1 MKIVI
6 KGLREVLDNFDRI
19 ESGLVLELRGAL
31 AASLRDIQKEAREN
45 HKFTSRS
52 GKTEREIRTKR
63 YNNGSGKVF
72 KGEVYTEYPIGIYQ
86 HEGTGI
92 YGPRNEPYWIEP
104 RKKKLLRY
112 LNAEGQFRSSKGHVM
127 FGIKP
132 DPFIYRA
139 AENQESAIVSR
150 FDAVISKI
158 LSR

>member
-6 KGLREVLDNFDRI
+6 KGLNEVIKNFDRI
-19 ESGLVLELRGAL
+19 ESGMVLELRGAL

-45 HKFTSRS
+45 HQFNSRS
-52 GKTEREIRTKR
+52 GKTEREIRTR
-63 YNNGSGKVF
+63 NYNNGSGKVF
-72 KGEVYTEYPIGIYQ
+72 KGEVYTEYQIGIYQ
-86 HEGTGI
+86 HDGTGI
-92 YGPRNEPYWIEP
+92 YGPRNKAIWIEP

-112 LNAEGQFRSSKGHVM
+112 LNSEGQFRSSKGLYIK
-127 FGIKP
+127 GIKP

-150 FDAVISKI
+150 FDAAISKI

>member
-31 AASLRDIQKEAREN
+31 AASLRDIQKDAREN

-52 GKTEREIRTKR
+52 GKTEQEIRTR
-63 YNNGSGKVF
+63 TYNNGSGKVF
-72 KGEVYTEYPIGIYQ
+72 KGEVFIVYPIAIYQ

-92 YGPRNEPYWIEP
+92 YGPRNKAIWIEP

-112 LNAEGQFRSSKGHVM
+112 LNSEGQFRSSKGLYIK
-127 FGIKP
+127 GIKP
-132 DPFIYRA
+132 DPFLYKA
-139 AENQESAIVSR
+139 AENQEAGIISR
-150 FDAVISKI
+150 FDAVVSKI